1 MGIYIVKRLLTMI
14 PLWLLLSIITFFL
27 IELPPGDVVSNEVIA
42 MKAQNLEVDE
52 SMIARMRAQWGL
64 DDAFLVRYLRWI
76 ENVVV
81 RGDLGSSVNGRDN
94 VDVLLETI
102 PYTLIIGF
110 CALTIA
116 MGIAIPAGIYSATH
130 QYSLA
135 DYVITF
141 WHLLAWARPV
151 GCSPL
156 S

>member
-1 MGIYIVKRLLTMI
+1 
-14 PLWLLLSIITFFL
+14 
-27 IELPPGDVVSNEVIA
+27 

-102 PYTLIIGF
+102 PYTRDHRL
-110 CALTIA
+110 
-116 MGIAIPAGIYSATH
+116 SA
-130 QYSLA
+130 
-135 DYVITF
+135 
-141 WHLLAWARPV
+141 P
-151 GCSPL
+151 
-156 S
+156 